1 MWQWCSSVWTASWI
15 NETARARLFS
25 APWGTTTAEL
35 WSQGKLFGNA
45 VDSKPLLSQFKW
57 FKVKFWVCVV
67 YSNLIWSK
75 EVVTSTQIPIF
86 LEGIWF
92 HLSKWCVCTV
102 SVSFPALGRQN
113 SHLSSCGVSLH
124 RCDSAGRQSCTS
136 RCFLNFMLLKLCMA
150 KFPAG
155 SPAFC

>member
-92 HLSKWCVCTV
+92 HLSSLLLYRFSLMRLHCFCLLP
-102 SVSFPALGRQN
+102 SSRQTEQPPEQLW
-113 SHLSSCGVSLH
+113 SITAQVWLSWQAELYEPLFS
-124 RCDSAGRQSCTS
+124 
-136 RCFLNFMLLKLCMA
+136 
-150 KFPAG
+150 
-155 SPAFC
+155 